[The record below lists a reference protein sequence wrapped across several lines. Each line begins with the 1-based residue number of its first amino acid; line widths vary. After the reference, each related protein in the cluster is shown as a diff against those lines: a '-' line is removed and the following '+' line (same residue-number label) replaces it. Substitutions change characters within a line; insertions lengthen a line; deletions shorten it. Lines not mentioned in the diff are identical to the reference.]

1 MKKLLYTIAAFCITG
16 SSMAQMDQEIFLK
29 ARMAGTVT
37 MHDSTEISIMYF
49 KENSI
54 LGGPNLPS
62 PTLYMTEGDSVK
74 IDLHNLSQGAPHTV
88 HLHGLDVDQQNDGVP
103 HLSFEV
109 WHMEHGQYYF
119 KAPHP
124 GTYIY
129 HCHVVSTVHVQAGM
143 YGMIVVR
150 PSGNQNETWNG
161 GYTFDSEQTWLTS
174 EVDPFWHS
182 EEFIN
187 TDHDSTM
194 MQFQLPPLNPE
205 YFLINGLSE
214 GQLVDNS
221 TAINIDKGEVRYMHI
236 AAIGNYMNEIVFPE
250 DLNAKIISSD
260 GRPLDPAIDSD
271 TLRLT
276 PGERYGVLL
285 SPTVD
290 INTNATVSFV
300 DLNTQLVTSTQ
311 EIPVLAQW
319 HIGIGENQNWNLSV
333 YPNPSAEIFTIS
345 GTSDVSGDLKVELCD
360 VQGRAISPSKYQ
372 TSFGDEINLNLGDLP
387 NATYLVKLIRN
398 GKLIHTDW
406 LTKFSN

>member
-1 MKKLLYTIAAFCITG
+1 MKKFLYTLAAFCITG
-16 SSMAQMDQEIFLK
+16 SSFAQIDQEIFLQS
-29 ARMAGTVT
+29 RMTGTVP
-37 MHDSTEISIMYF
+37 MHDGEEMSVMYF
-49 KENSI
+49 IQDNI
-54 LGGPNLPS
+54 PGPHLPS
-62 PTLYMTEGDSVK
+62 PTLYLTEGDSVK
-74 IDLHNLSQGAPHTV
+74 IDLHNLSMGAPHTV

-119 KAPHP
+119 KVPHP

-150 PSGNQNETWNG
+150 PAGNQNVTWDG
-161 GYTFDSEQTWLTS
+161 GYTFDSEQTWMTS

-182 EEFIN
+182 EEFIQTN
-187 TDHDSTM
+187 HDSTM

-221 TAINIDKGEVRYMHI
+221 TAINIDKGEVRYMHL
-236 AAIGNYMNEIVFPE
+236 AAIGNYMTEMVFPE
-250 DLNAKIISSD
+250 ELNAMIISSD
-260 GRPLDPAIDSD
+260 GRPLATAIEND
-271 TLRLT
+271 TVRLT

-290 INTNATVSFV
+290 IDANATVSFI

-311 EIPVLAQW
+311 NIPVMAQW
-319 HIGIGENQNWNLSV
+319 HFGVDENKDWNIAV
-333 YPNPSAEIFTIS
+333 YPNPSASVFTIS
-345 GTSDVSGDLKVELCD
+345 GTDNISGDLTVQLCD
-360 VQGRAISPSKYQ
+360 AQGKSIDSNTYGSSIGSDI
-372 TSFGDEINLNLGDLP
+372 TLNLGALP
-387 NATYLVKLIRN
+387 NATYLVKLARN

-406 LTKFSN
+406 LTKYAN

>member
-1 MKKLLYTIAAFCITG
+1 MKKLLYSIAAFCITG
-16 SSMAQMDQEIFLK
+16 SSIAQMDQEIFLQS
-29 ARMAGTVT
+29 RMTGTVT
-37 MHDSTEISIMYF
+37 MHDSAEMSVMYYIQD
-49 KENSI
+49 NI
-54 LGGPNLPS
+54 GGPSLPS

-74 IDLHNLSQGAPHTV
+74 IDLHNLSMGAPHTV

-109 WHMEHGQYYF
+109 WHMDHGQYYF

-150 PSGNQNETWNG
+150 PEGNDNITWDG
-161 GYTFDSEQTWLTS
+161 GYLFDSEQTWMTS

-182 EEFIN
+182 EGFIN

-221 TAINIDKGEVRYMHI
+221 TAINIEKGEVRYMHI
-236 AAIGNYMNEIVFPE
+236 AAIGNYMTKYVFPAE
-250 DLNAKIISSD
+250 LNAKIISSD
-260 GRPLDPAIDSD
+260 GRPLATAIDND
-271 TLRLT
+271 TISLT

-285 SPTVD
+285 SPEVDIDDFVTVD
-290 INTNATVSFV
+290 FI

-311 EIPVLAQW
+311 NIPVLAQW
-319 HIGIGENQNWNLSV
+319 PFGIGENQGWNIAI
-333 YPNPSAEIFTIS
+333 YPNPSASEFTIS
-345 GTSDVSGDLKVELCD
+345 GTDNISGDVLVQLCD
-360 VQGRAISPSKYQ
+360 VTGKTIDPKAYESSI
-372 TSFGDEINLNLGDLP
+372 GEEIKLNLAALP
-387 NATYLVKLIRN
+387 NSSYIVKLIRN

-406 LTKFSN
+406 LTKYAK